1 MDATDVIVVRHGET
15 EWNTEGRRQGHL
27 DSTLTPKGRAQ
38 AEALA
43 QRFTPESCSA
53 IYSSDL
59 GRAYETAKAIAEKTG
74 HEVVADA
81 RLRERHLGIFQGL
94 DGDEIRRRYPTEYQ
108 EHRNGGADH
117 AVPQGESFRQQTAR
131 NMRCL
136 EELARR
142 HAGDVI
148 MVVTHGGV
156 LSALFRHTLD
166 ISLDAPRRFSFKNA
180 SVNRFR
186 FQDGAWGLE
195 TWGDVTHLQRVGAL
209 DLSYF

>member
-1 MDATDVIVVRHGET
+1 MEPTYVMVVRHGET

-27 DSTLTPKGRAQ
+27 DSTLTAKGRAQ

-43 QRFTPESCSA
+43 QRFTPESCDA

-59 GRAYETAKAIAEKTG
+59 GRAYETARTIAEKTG
-74 HEVVADA
+74 HEVVPDA
-81 RLRERHLGIFQGL
+81 RLRERNLGIFQGL
-94 DGDEIRRRYPTEYQ
+94 DGDEIRARYPTEYE

-117 AVPQGESFRQQTAR
+117 AVPEGESFREQTER
-131 NMRCL
+131 NMLCL
-136 EELARR
+136 EELAKR
-142 HAGDVI
+142 HAGEVI

-180 SVNRFR
+180 SVNLFK
-186 FQDGAWGLE
+186 FQDGIWGLE
-195 TWGDVTHLQRVGAL
+195 TWGDITHLQRVGAL

>member
-1 MDATDVIVVRHGET
+1 MEPTYVMVVRHGET

-27 DSTLTPKGRAQ
+27 DSTLTAKGRAQ

-59 GRAYETAKAIAEKTG
+59 GRAFETARTIAEKIG
-74 HEVVADA
+74 HEVVADE
-81 RLRERHLGIFQGL
+81 RLRERNLGIFQGL
-94 DGDEIRRRYPTEYQ
+94 DGDEIRKRYPTEYE

-117 AVPQGESFRQQTAR
+117 AVPMGESFRQQTER

-136 EELARR
+136 EELAKR
-142 HAGDVI
+142 HAGEII

-180 SVNRFR
+180 SVNLFR
-186 FQDGAWGLE
+186 FQDGIWGLE
-195 TWGDVTHLQRVGAL
+195 TWGDITHLQRVGAL

>member
-1 MDATDVIVVRHGET
+1 MDATYVMVVRHGET

-27 DSTLTPKGRAQ
+27 DSTLTAKGRAQ

-43 QRFTPESCSA
+43 QRFTPESCGA

-59 GRAYETAKAIAEKTG
+59 GRAYETARIIAEKTG
-74 HEVVADA
+74 HEVVPDA
-81 RLRERHLGIFQGL
+81 RLRERNLGIFQGL
-94 DGDEIRRRYPTEYQ
+94 DGDEIRARFPTEYEQ
-108 EHRNGGADH
+108 HRNGGADH
-117 AVPQGESFRQQTAR
+117 AVPMGESFRQQTER

-136 EELARR
+136 EELAKR
-142 HAGDVI
+142 HAGEII

-180 SVNRFR
+180 SVNLFK
-186 FQDGAWGLE
+186 FHDGIWGLE
-195 TWGDVTHLQRVGAL
+195 TWGDITHLRRVGAL

>member
-1 MDATDVIVVRHGET
+1 MEPTYVMVVRHGET

-27 DSTLTPKGRAQ
+27 DSTLTAKGRAQ

-43 QRFTPESCSA
+43 QRFTPESCDA

-59 GRAYETAKAIAEKTG
+59 GRAYETARTIAEKTG
-74 HEVVADA
+74 HEVVPDA
-81 RLRERHLGIFQGL
+81 RLRERNLGIFQGL
-94 DGDEIRRRYPTEYQ
+94 DGDEIRARYPTEYEQ
-108 EHRNGGADH
+108 HRNGGADH
-117 AVPQGESFRQQTAR
+117 AVPEGESFREQTER
-131 NMRCL
+131 NMLCL
-136 EELARR
+136 EELAKR
-142 HAGDVI
+142 HAGEVI

-180 SVNRFR
+180 SVNLFK
-186 FQDGAWGLE
+186 FQDGVWGLE
-195 TWGDVTHLQRVGAL
+195 TWGDITHLQRVGAL

>member
-1 MDATDVIVVRHGET
+1 MDATYVMVVRHGET

-27 DSTLTPKGRAQ
+27 DSTLTAKGRAQ

-59 GRAYETAKAIAEKTG
+59 GRAYETAKVIAEKTG

-81 RLRERHLGIFQGL
+81 RLRERNLGIFQGL
-94 DGDEIRRRYPTEYQ
+94 DGDEIRARYPREYE

-117 AVPQGESFRQQTAR
+117 AVPEGESFRQQTRR
-131 NMRCL
+131 NMACL
-136 EELARR
+136 EELAKR
-142 HAGDVI
+142 HTGQII

-180 SVNRFR
+180 SVNTFR
-186 FQDGAWGLE
+186 FQDGIWGLE

>member
-1 MDATDVIVVRHGET
+1 MEPTYVMVVRHGET

-27 DSTLTPKGRAQ
+27 DSTLTAKGRAQ

-59 GRAYETAKAIAEKTG
+59 GRAYETARTIAEKTG
-74 HEVVADA
+74 HEVVPDA
-81 RLRERHLGIFQGL
+81 RLRERNLGIFQGL
-94 DGDEIRRRYPTEYQ
+94 DGDEIRARYPREYE

-117 AVPQGESFRQQTAR
+117 AVPEGESFREQTER
-131 NMRCL
+131 NMVCL
-136 EELARR
+136 EELAKR
-142 HAGDVI
+142 HAGEVI

-180 SVNRFR
+180 SVNLFK
-186 FQDGAWGLE
+186 FQDGVWGLE
-195 TWGDVTHLQRVGAL
+195 TWGDITHLQRVGAL

>member
-1 MDATDVIVVRHGET
+1 MEPTYVMVVRHGET

-27 DSTLTPKGRAQ
+27 DSTLTAKGRAQ

-43 QRFTPESCSA
+43 QRFTPESCDA

-59 GRAYETAKAIAEKTG
+59 GRAYETARTIAEKTG
-74 HEVVADA
+74 HEVVPDK
-81 RLRERHLGIFQGL
+81 RLRERNLGIFQGL
-94 DGDEIRRRYPTEYQ
+94 DGDEIRARYPTEYE

-117 AVPQGESFRQQTAR
+117 AVPEGESFRQQTRR
-131 NMRCL
+131 NMDCL
-136 EELARR
+136 EELAKR
-142 HAGDVI
+142 HAGEVI

-180 SVNRFR
+180 SVNTFR
-186 FQDGAWGLE
+186 FQDGIWGLE
-195 TWGDVTHLQRVGAL
+195 TWGDITHLQRVGAL

>member
-1 MDATDVIVVRHGET
+1 MEPTYVTVVRHGET

-27 DSTLTPKGRAQ
+27 DSTLTAKGLAQ

-43 QRFTPESCSA
+43 QRFTPESCGA

-59 GRAYETAKAIAEKTG
+59 GRAYETARIISEKTG
-74 HEVVADA
+74 HEVVPDA
-81 RLRERHLGIFQGL
+81 RLRERNLGIFQGL
-94 DGDEIRRRYPTEYQ
+94 DGDEIRARYPTEYE

-117 AVPQGESFRQQTAR
+117 AVPMGESFRQQTER
-131 NMRCL
+131 NMLCL

-142 HAGDVI
+142 HPGDVI

-180 SVNRFR
+180 SVNTFK
-186 FQDGAWGLE
+186 FQNGIWGLE
-195 TWGDVTHLQRVGAL
+195 TWGDITHLQRVGAL

>member
-1 MDATDVIVVRHGET
+1 MDATYVMVVRHGET

-27 DSTLTPKGRAQ
+27 DSTLTAKGRAQ

-43 QRFTPESCSA
+43 QRFTPESCGA

-59 GRAYETAKAIAEKTG
+59 GRAYETARIIAEKTG
-74 HEVVADA
+74 HEVVPDA
-81 RLRERHLGIFQGL
+81 RLRERNLGIFQGL
-94 DGDEIRRRYPTEYQ
+94 DGDEIRARFPTEYEQ
-108 EHRNGGADH
+108 HRNGGADH
-117 AVPQGESFRQQTAR
+117 AVPMGESFRQQTER

-136 EELARR
+136 EELAKR
-142 HAGDVI
+142 HAGEII

-180 SVNRFR
+180 SVNLFK
-186 FQDGAWGLE
+186 FQDGTWGLE
-195 TWGDVTHLQRVGAL
+195 TWGDITHLRRVGAL

>member
-1 MDATDVIVVRHGET
+1 MDATYVMVVRHGET

-27 DSTLTPKGRAQ
+27 DSTLTAKGRAQ

-43 QRFTPESCSA
+43 QRFSPESCSA

-59 GRAYETAKAIAEKTG
+59 GRAFETARTIAEKTG
-74 HEVVADA
+74 HEVVSDE
-81 RLRERHLGIFQGL
+81 RLRERNLGIFQGL
-94 DGDEIRRRYPTEYQ
+94 DGEEIRARYPREYE

-117 AVPQGESFRQQTAR
+117 AVPEGESFREQTRR
-131 NMRCL
+131 NMVCL
-136 EELARR
+136 EELAKR
-142 HAGDVI
+142 HAGEVI

-180 SVNRFR
+180 SVNTFK
-186 FQDGAWGLE
+186 FQDGVWGLE
-195 TWGDVTHLQRVGAL
+195 TWGDITHLQRVGAL

>member
-1 MDATDVIVVRHGET
+1 MDATYVMVVRHGET

-27 DSTLTPKGRAQ
+27 DSTLTAKGRAQ

-43 QRFTPESCSA
+43 QRFTPESCNA

-59 GRAYETAKAIAEKTG
+59 GRAYETAKVIAEKTG
-74 HEVVADA
+74 HDVVSDA
-81 RLRERHLGIFQGL
+81 RLRERNLGIFQGL
-94 DGDEIRRRYPTEYQ
+94 DGDEIRARYPTEYE

-117 AVPQGESFRQQTAR
+117 AVPEGESFRQQTER

-136 EELARR
+136 EELAKR
-142 HAGDVI
+142 HAGEII

-180 SVNRFR
+180 SVNTFK
-186 FQDGAWGLE
+186 FQDGIWGLE
-195 TWGDVTHLQRVGAL
+195 TWGDITHLQRVGAL

>member
-1 MDATDVIVVRHGET
+1 MDATYVIVVRHGET

-27 DSTLTPKGRAQ
+27 DSTLTAKGRAQ

-43 QRFTPESCSA
+43 QRFTAESCSA

-59 GRAYETAKAIAEKTG
+59 GRAYETARAIAETTG
-74 HEVVADA
+74 HEVVCDA

-94 DGDEIRRRYPTEYQ
+94 DGAEIRKRYPMEYE

-117 AVPQGESFRQQTAR
+117 AVPSGESFRQQTER
-131 NMRCL
+131 NMGCL
-136 EELARR
+136 EELGRR
-142 HAGDVI
+142 HEGEII

-156 LSALFRHTLD
+156 LSALFRHTLS

-180 SVNRFR
+180 SVNLFK
-186 FQDGAWGLE
+186 FQDGIWGLE
-195 TWGDVTHLQRVGAL
+195 TWGDITHLRRVGAL

>member
-1 MDATDVIVVRHGET
+1 MEPTYVMVVRHGET

-27 DSTLTPKGRAQ
+27 DSTLTAKGRAQ

-43 QRFTPESCSA
+43 QRFNPESCSA

-59 GRAYETAKAIAEKTG
+59 GRAFETARTIAEKTG
-74 HEVVADA
+74 HEVVADE
-81 RLRERHLGIFQGL
+81 RLRERNLGIFQGL
-94 DGDEIRRRYPTEYQ
+94 DGDEIRKRYPTEYE

-117 AVPQGESFRQQTAR
+117 AVPMGESFRQQTER
-131 NMRCL
+131 NMSCL
-136 EELARR
+136 EELAKR
-142 HAGDVI
+142 HAGEII

-180 SVNRFR
+180 SVNLFR
-186 FQDGAWGLE
+186 FQDGTWGLE
-195 TWGDVTHLQRVGAL
+195 TWGDITHLRRVGAL